1 MLFLLEYDRSA
12 GRLVTYREFED
23 RERVQADDARLELE
37 LALHRNK
44 CDHEVVV
51 LEAQSK
57 EVLLRTHKRYFADL
71 DELIADLANTIS
83 SFVIRERKD

>member
-1 MLFLLEYDRSA
+1 
-12 GRLVTYREFED
+12 VTFREFED

-51 LEAQSK
+51 LDARSK
-57 EVLLRTHKRYFADL
+57 DALLRTHKRYFADL
-71 DELIADLANTIS
+71 DELIADLVNTVS
-83 SFVIRERKD
+83 SFAVRDRRT